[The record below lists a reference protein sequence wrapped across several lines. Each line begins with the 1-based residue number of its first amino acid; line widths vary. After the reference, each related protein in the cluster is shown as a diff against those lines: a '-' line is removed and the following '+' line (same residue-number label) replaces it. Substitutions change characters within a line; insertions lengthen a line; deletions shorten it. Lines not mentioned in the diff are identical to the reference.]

1 MHRSVSV
8 LSFAVARSGWDWRVD
23 ASGRS
28 RRAAGYPQIAVVL
41 AVHLTSP
48 GYGAARLLP
57 VVVVEEAAIG

>member
-1 MHRSVSV
+1 MIAGSLQGRGRKS
-8 LSFAVARSGWDWRVD
+8 

-48 GYGAARLLP
+48 IE
-57 VVVVEEAAIG
+57 VNVFQF